1 MNKFA
6 YFIFIL
12 ISLFFFSKNQEIKK
26 EKPFALNV
34 FSCII
39 RNDTLE
45 NDIKELIKLG
55 YNKNFTSLV
64 KEGFNK
70 YSKLSEV
77 YHLCYERYN
86 KTLNNK
92 EEKIYTKKKDLE
104 KEDL

>member
-55 YNKNFTSLV
+55 YNKNFTSLI

-86 KTLNNK
+86 KTSNNV
-92 EEKIYTKKKDLE
+92 EEKIKETNKNFE

>member
-1 MNKFA
+1 MNKFT

-12 ISLFFFSKNQEIKK
+12 FSFFIFSKNQETKK

-55 YNKNFTSLV
+55 YNKNFTSLI

-86 KTLNNK
+86 KTSNNV
-92 EEKIYTKKKDLE
+92 EEKIKETNKNFE